1 MSLTAGELAAMR
13 AAQNAALPDTCVIRR
28 VTLTPDSYGG
38 HTEEW
43 NDIATVACRVA
54 PSGHSP
60 QEQVIAERMS
70 ATSTWTL
77 TLPADTDVT
86 AADRLVVGART
97 FEVAAVL
104 ARSFETARRVVCTE
118 VL

>member
-1 MSLTAGELAAMR
+1 MITPDELAAMR
-13 AAQNAALPDTCVIRR
+13 ATQVETLPDTCQVRR
-28 VTLTPDSYGG
+28 KTLTSDGMGG
-38 HTEEW
+38 QIENWETVT
-43 NDIATVACRVA
+43 TVACRVA